1 MNVFPVVKSLLVP
14 FPGIH
19 GVRTHNHHQVVPVEV
34 VKSLKSKPSPLNE
47 IGPEPLRG
55 CLSLIAH
62 QLEVDVLGD
71 IIAERPFLEKRIKQ
85 ILNSCV
91 A

>member
-19 GVRTHNHHQVVPVEV
+19 GVRTHNHHQVVPVDV
-34 VKSLKSKPSPLNE
+34 GKSLKSKPSPLNE

-55 CLSLIAH
+55 CLSLNLKLHLFTLLAH
-62 QLEVDVLGD
+62 HLEVDVLGD
-71 IIAERPFLEKRIKQ
+71 IIAERPFL
-85 ILNSCV
+85 
-91 A
+91 